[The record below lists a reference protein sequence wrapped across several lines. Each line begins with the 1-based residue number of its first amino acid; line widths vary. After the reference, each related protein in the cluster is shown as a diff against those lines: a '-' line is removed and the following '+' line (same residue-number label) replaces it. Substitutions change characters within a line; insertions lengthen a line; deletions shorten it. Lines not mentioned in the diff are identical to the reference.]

1 MPKALLSILLFI
13 ALSNIGNAQQ
23 AHHTIL
29 SAPLQG
35 TTIFAAIDD
44 KYNAEVFS
52 LEMPDPDGSVEQERL
67 NEIKRKMALRFPHKA
82 QRLQYNKTTSVPLP
96 VVALSFVSDSSPG
109 IPPDN
114 YIAANNN
121 DSIVMVMNNMF
132 TIHNGTNGQ
141 FTGRKNIKTLSASA
155 GVNGLFDDRFDPKII
170 FDPET
175 DRYIMV
181 MLNLIF
187 SNYNDS
193 YIILGFSK
201 TNSPSGA
208 WSFYKLPGNPFNDST
223 FFDYP
228 CLSITHNELF
238 ITGNKV
244 RNGVSWQTG
253 FKESVIYQIK
263 KQDGYNGSSSL
274 TYQLWDSIMYNGT
287 HIRNL
292 YPVKGSGSIAGP
304 TQYFL
309 GNRILDVQNDT
320 VFMVSIPDTLGSIN
334 NNIMVNALQ
343 ANIPYGVPP
352 NGRQPDTA
360 YSLMTN
366 DGRILAGFINNDEIQ
381 FLSQSIDTLNGAS
394 GLYHGIISNVATTP
408 SLHANLYSIDTL
420 DFGYPNLSYTAYQ
433 ASHNQ
438 SIISFNYTGP
448 HTNPSYGALF
458 FDGNNYSPLLN
469 IKSGDSSIHMLAGNA
484 QRWGDY
490 SGSQPVWNA
499 PAEVWCVGIS
509 GRKDHNYG
517 CYAAKLASPYPSTV
531 IKPLAKEHNAVLY
544 PNPAI
549 QYMNFKFNLTKEEPV
564 YFMLYDMQGKFI
576 DNILSQACN
585 EGTNVIRFSIQSLR
599 EGTYIFKAQNSN
611 GEIITSQTFTK
622 Q

>member
-1 MPKALLSILLFI
+1 MPKALLSILVFLAFG
-13 ALSNIGNAQQ
+13 SYSHAQQ
-23 AHHTIL
+23 ARSTIL

-35 TTIFAAIDD
+35 TTVFGAVED

-52 LEMPDPDGSVEQERL
+52 LEMPDPDGNVEQERL
-67 NEIKRKMALRFPHKA
+67 EAIKRQMALRYPHKKQKQA
-82 QRLQYNKTTSVPLP
+82 YPKTTSVPLP

-121 DSIVMVMNNMF
+121 DSIVMVMNNTF
-132 TIHNGTNGQ
+132 TIHNGVNGQ
-141 FTGRKNIKTLSASA
+141 LTGRKNIKTLSAAA

-170 FDPET
+170 FDPEA

-208 WSFYKLPGNPFNDST
+208 WSFYKLAGNPFNDTT

-244 RNGVSWQTG
+244 KNGVSWQTG

-263 KQDGYNGSSSL
+263 KQDGYNGNANL
-274 TYQLWDSIMYNGT
+274 TYQLWDSIFYNGAP
-287 HIRNL
+287 IRNL
-292 YPVKGSGSIAGP
+292 YPVKGSGSISGP
-304 TQYFL
+304 SQYFL
-309 GNRILDVQNDT
+309 GNRILDQQNDT
-320 VFMVSIPDTLGSIN
+320 VFMVNIPDTLGSVANTIT
-334 NNIMVNALQ
+334 VNALQ
-343 ANIPYGVPP
+343 ADIPYGVPP

-381 FLSQSIDTLNGAS
+381 FLSPSIDTLNGAS
-394 GLYHGIISNVATTP
+394 GLYHGIISHVSSTP
-408 SLHANLYSIDTL
+408 TLHANLYSIDSL

-433 ASHNQ
+433 AGHNQ

-448 HTNPSYGALF
+448 HTYPSYGALF
-458 FDGNNYSPLLN
+458 FDGNNYSPLLS
-469 IKSGDSSIHMLAGNA
+469 IKSGDSSIHMMAGNA

-490 SGSQPVWNA
+490 SGSQPVWNTA
-499 PAEVWCVGIS
+499 AEVWCVGIY
-509 GRKDHNYG
+509 GRKDYNYG
-517 CYAAKLASPYPSTV
+517 CYAAKLASPYPSTA
-531 IKPLAKEHNAVLY
+531 IHSLAQPGSSSLY

-549 QYMNFKFNLTKEEPV
+549 QYINFKFNVVKEEPI
-564 YFMLYDMQGKFI
+564 YFMLYDMQGKLI
-576 DNILSQACN
+576 DHILSQACT
-585 EGTNVIRFSIQSLR
+585 EGAHVIRFNIQSLQT
-599 EGTYIFKAQNSN
+599 GNYIFKAQNN
-611 GEIITSQTFTK
+611 YGEIITSQIFTK